1 MFGYPMEFHQQ
12 YYSDAPGNNRIWYLL
27 MNDRTE
33 RIYDLV
39 MSMEEITELWK
50 YCYNHMSLKME
61 GHT

>member
-1 MFGYPMEFHQQ
+1 
-12 YYSDAPGNNRIWYLL
+12 

-39 MSMEEITELWK
+39 MSMGEITGLWK